1 MNTIRLHNQTV
12 IKARRDGLAFMLLGG
27 LVFVLLGVALFNA
40 APAPSADFRALYYP
54 ARCLIQSSDPYQ
66 EAQVLP
72 IYQADSAHF
81 PADNWKSREIATRNV
96 YPPTS
101 FTFVLPFALFSWG
114 PAHVLWLTLTVAG
127 ILFASFLTWSLAA
140 EYAPMLTGALIG
152 LFLLNSELLIISSNA
167 AGIVVSL
174 CVVAVWCFLR
184 DRFAVAGILCLAIS
198 LTIKPQETGLVW
210 LYFLL
215 AGGVYRRRA
224 LQTLL
229 ATIAISLPAVLWV
242 WHVSPHWLAEWH
254 ANLAVFSAHGGIN
267 DPGPASTGGHGLA
280 MVISL
285 QSLLSVFWDD
295 ARVYNPVSYLVCA
308 PLLIAWA
315 VITLRFRATPSRA
328 WLALASIAALS
339 MLPVYHR
346 QYDSK
351 LLLLTVPACVM
362 LWAEGGLRKW
372 LALTVTATGL
382 VLTGDLTWAI
392 LLGLI
397 NHLHLDSTGFPGQIL
412 LAAQVF
418 PAPLI
423 LLAMGIFYLW
433 VYARKS
439 SGAAFLHSSRANS
452 CEAGSSEELRRI
464 EEGEHGASDPERG
477 NH

>member
-1 MNTIRLHNQTV
+1 VEPRGGIRAH
-12 IKARRDGLAFMLLGG
+12 AHRRLDWPFSPQQRIADHLQQRGG
-27 LVFVLLGVALFNA
+27 NCCQ
-40 APAPSADFRALYYP
+40 P
-54 ARCLIQSSDPYQ
+54 
-66 EAQVLP
+66 
-72 IYQADSAHF
+72 
-81 PADNWKSREIATRNV
+81 
-96 YPPTS
+96 
-101 FTFVLPFALFSWG
+101 
-114 PAHVLWLTLTVAG
+114 
-127 ILFASFLTWSLAA
+127 
-140 EYAPMLTGALIG
+140 
-152 LFLLNSELLIISSNA
+152 
-167 AGIVVSL
+167 
-174 CVVAVWCFLR
+174 
-184 DRFAVAGILCLAIS
+184 LCLAIS

-433 VYARKS
+433 VYARKN
-439 SGAAFLHSSRANS
+439 SGNAFSHFSNANS
-452 CEAGSSEELRRI
+452 CEAGYSEELRRI

>member
-1 MNTIRLHNQTV
+1 MNTIGLHKQKV
-12 IKARRDGLAFMLLGG
+12 IKERRDGLAFMLLGG
-27 LVFVLLGVALFNA
+27 VVFVLLGVALFNV
-40 APAPSADFRALYYP
+40 APSPSADFRALYYP
-54 ARCLIQSSDPYQ
+54 ARCLIQHADPYQ

-72 IYQADSAHF
+72 IYQADAAHF

-96 YPPTS
+96 YPPTA
-101 FTFVLPFALFSWG
+101 FTFMLPFALFTWG
-114 PAHVLWLTLTVAG
+114 PAHILWLILTVAG
-127 ILFASFLTWSLAA
+127 ILFASFLTWNLAA
-140 EYAPMLTGALIG
+140 EYAPILSGALIG
-152 LFLLNSELLIISSNA
+152 LFLLNSELLVISSNA

-174 CVVAVWCFLR
+174 CMAAVWCFLR
-184 DRFAVAGILCLAIS
+184 DRFVVPGILCLAIS

-215 AGGVYRRRA
+215 AGGIYRKRA

-229 ATIAISLPAVLWV
+229 ATVAISLPAVLWV
-242 WHVSPHWLAEWH
+242 WHVSPQWLAEWH
-254 ANLAVFSAHGGIN
+254 ANLAVFSVHGGIN

-295 ARVYNPVSYLVCA
+295 ARIYNPVSYLVCA

-315 VITLRFRATPSRA
+315 FVTVRFRTTPSRA

-372 LALTVTATGL
+372 LALIVTVTGL

-397 NHLHLDSTGFPGQIL
+397 NHLHLATTGRPGQIL
-412 LAAQVF
+412 VAAQVF

-423 LLAMGIFYLW
+423 LLAMGIFYLR

-439 SGAAFLHSSRANS
+439 SGAA
-452 CEAGSSEELRRI
+452 SETKPRNLPMMMD
-464 EEGEHGASDPERG
+464 G
-477 NH
+477 